1 MTGTLC
7 LLQCETGSR
16 VSRGE
21 VIAQIECMKVQFAV
35 ESPAD
40 GIIEWRYDLGEVVGP
55 SDILAY
61 IRET

>member
-1 MTGTLC
+1 M
-7 LLQCETGSR
+7 
-16 VSRGE
+16 
-21 VIAQIECMKVQFAV
+21 IAQIECMKVQFAV